1 MKLRYLLLGSL
12 LSLTTGMAQ
21 ADIYEYTGSDG
32 VIHLT
37 NLPSHKA
44 PYHLVMRTPKMA
56 AQIARQHFDPVA
68 RAELQP
74 VVLAAAKRFGLSAA
88 LLNAVIRVESGF
100 NAGAVSS
107 KGAMGLMQLM
117 PATASRFG
125 VQNAFNPEENVR
137 GGAAYLADLLH
148 RFSGDLRLA
157 LAAYNAGSQA
167 VIQAGYHIPPFQE
180 TQDYVPKVMA
190 YYQRFQGNGDQTNL
204 DTSWQKPVI
213 QISSP

>member
-1 MKLRYLLLGSL
+1 MILRRTLAGVLFSL
-12 LSLTTGMAQ
+12 LASAAH
-21 ADIYEYTGSDG
+21 ADIYAYTGSDG

-37 NLPSHKA
+37 NLPEHKGQ
-44 PYHLVMRTPKMA
+44 YHLVMRTPKMA
-56 AQIARQHFDPVA
+56 THIARQHFDLVA
-68 RAELQP
+68 RSELQP
-74 VVLAAAKRFGLSAA
+74 IVKTAAKQYGLSTA

-100 NAGAVSS
+100 NAGAVSN

-125 VQNAFNPEENVR
+125 VQNPFNPQENIS
-137 GGAAYLADLLH
+137 GGAAYLAELLH

-180 TQDYVPKVMA
+180 TQAYVPKVMA
-190 YYQRFQGNGDQTNL
+190 YYQRFQSSGDQT
-204 DTSWQKPVI
+204 DADESWVKPVI

>member
-1 MKLRYLLLGSL
+1 MTRRRILALICFTLLCS
-12 LSLTTGMAQ
+12 SAH
-21 ADIYEYTGSDG
+21 ADIYAYTGSDG

-37 NLPSHKA
+37 NLPQHKEQ
-44 PYHLVMRTPKMA
+44 YRLVMRTPKMA
-56 AQIARQHFDPVA
+56 THIARQHVNPIA
-68 RAELQP
+68 RSELQP
-74 VVLAAAKRFGLSAA
+74 LVTAAAKQYGLSAA

-100 NAGAVSS
+100 NPGAVSS

-125 VQNAFNPEENVR
+125 VQNPFDAAENIR
-137 GGAAYLADLLH
+137 GGAAYLADLM
-148 RFSGDLRLA
+148 RKFGGDLRLV

-180 TQDYVPKVMA
+180 TQNYVPEVME
-190 YYQRFQGNGDQTNL
+190 YYQKFADGTPPQEASTR
-204 DTSWQKPVI
+204 WIKPVI